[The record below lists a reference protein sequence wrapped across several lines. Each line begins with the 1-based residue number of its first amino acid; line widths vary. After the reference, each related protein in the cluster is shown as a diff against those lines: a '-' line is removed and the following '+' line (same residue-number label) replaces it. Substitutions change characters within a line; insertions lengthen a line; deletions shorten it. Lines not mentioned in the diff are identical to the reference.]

1 MIICKNRQK
10 NRQNNPKNLTR
21 QKTAQ
26 TKKNR
31 QFGGKNRQSGNPA
44 YNKFELKK
52 SLLVPYLK
60 FCSKTKQFQLCVL
73 ILYKYRMSSKLV
85 FNVPCPNNT
94 PDPSQAASLTS
105 CVTSYI
111 LGLIQPSQ
119 TQTFGGFK
127 WNLYTRKFPTGGS
140 YSYPHSDF
148 EFNEKGVSYTNYYWL
163 KVYLE
168 CYPENEDLKNWECTA
183 QCQIHLVQSSQE
195 IPSTV
200 RPTRPQPSIILLN
213 QLLPNRAL
221 TFSRY
226 IHCQYVDDFYRREQP
241 DLGRCLQTSIL
252 FCCDL
257 EKCNLNKC
265 VNEFNVTITDLIVKC

>member
-1 MIICKNRQK
+1 
-10 NRQNNPKNLTR
+10 
-21 QKTAQ
+21 
-26 TKKNR
+26 
-31 QFGGKNRQSGNPA
+31 
-44 YNKFELKK
+44 
-52 SLLVPYLK
+52 
-60 FCSKTKQFQLCVL
+60 
-73 ILYKYRMSSKLV
+73 MSSKLV
-85 FNVPCPNNT
+85 FNVPCPNNI

-183 QCQIHLVQSSQE
+183 HCQIHLVQSSQE

>member
-1 MIICKNRQK
+1 
-10 NRQNNPKNLTR
+10 
-21 QKTAQ
+21 
-26 TKKNR
+26 
-31 QFGGKNRQSGNPA
+31 
-44 YNKFELKK
+44 
-52 SLLVPYLK
+52 
-60 FCSKTKQFQLCVL
+60 
-73 ILYKYRMSSKLV
+73 MSSKLV
-85 FNVPCPNNT
+85 FNVPCPNNRPNDCWEVEPPYYAIERGRT
-94 PDPSQAASLTS
+94 PPP
-105 CVTSYI
+105 CE
-111 LGLIQPSQ
+111 

-183 QCQIHLVQSSQE
+183 HCQIHLVQSSFQVGSRH
-195 IPSTV
+195 PNDKNM
-200 RPTRPQPSIILLN
+200 SIIQK
-213 QLLPNRAL
+213 QLLPYKSL
-221 TFSRY
+221 TFSGRNA
-226 IHCQYVDDFYRREQP
+226 CQYVDDFYRREQP

>member
-1 MIICKNRQK
+1 
-10 NRQNNPKNLTR
+10 
-21 QKTAQ
+21 
-26 TKKNR
+26 
-31 QFGGKNRQSGNPA
+31 
-44 YNKFELKK
+44 
-52 SLLVPYLK
+52 
-60 FCSKTKQFQLCVL
+60 
-73 ILYKYRMSSKLV
+73 MSSKLV
-85 FNVPCPNNT
+85 FNVPCPNNI

-119 TQTFGGFK
+119 TQTFGGFN

-140 YSYPHSDF
+140 YSYSRYDSHSRS
-148 EFNEKGVSYTNYYWL
+148 EIISYYTNYYLL

-168 CYPENEDLKNWECTA
+168 CNPEDEDLIDWECTTD
-183 QCQIHLVQSSQE
+183 CQIHLVQSSFQVGSRH
-195 IPSTV
+195 PNNKNM
-200 RPTRPQPSIILLN
+200 SIMQN
-213 QLLPNRAL
+213 QLLPYKSL
-221 TFSRY
+221 TFSGRNA
-226 IHCQYVDDFYRREQP
+226 CQYVDDFYRREQP